1 MTTKLGSSPLIQ
13 APIIGIKRHRIST
26 DGHGVTTLI
35 GFHGC
40 PLLCK
45 YCLNPQ
51 CHAPSV
57 RKYIT
62 PGELYR
68 MVKIDALY
76 FMATRGGVCFGG
88 GEPCLYG
95 EFIQSFKEVCDKRWK
110 ITLETSLYASQRII
124 EELLPTVDAWIV
136 DIKDMNA
143 DIYQTYTG
151 KSNEQVMRNLRMLS
165 NAKANCVIRIP
176 RIPEYNTLDDVKASI
191 DRIRDMGFTN
201 INVFTYKKK

>member
-1 MTTKLGSSPLIQ
+1 MNCNPLPIQ
-13 APIIGIKRHRIST
+13 APIIGIKRHRISM
-26 DGHGVTTLI
+26 DGHGVTTLV

-40 PLLCK
+40 PLQCK

-51 CHAPSV
+51 CHDPSV

-62 PGELYR
+62 PDELYR

-76 FMATRGGVCFGG
+76 FMATRGGICFGG

-95 EFIQSFKEVCDKRWK
+95 EFIQSFKEVCDERWK
-110 ITLETSLYASQRII
+110 ITLETSLYAPQRTI
-124 EELLPTVDAWIV
+124 EELLPSVNTWIV
-136 DIKDMNA
+136 DIKDLNA
-143 DIYQTYTG
+143 DIYQAYTG
-151 KSNEQVMRNLRMLS
+151 KSNEQVLRNIRLLS
-165 NAKANCVIRIP
+165 DTKADCIIRIP
-176 RIPEYNTLDDVKASI
+176 RIPEYNTPKDVEASV